1 MELFTIIIRLL
12 ATAILSFAFGYAR
25 QRFHKPI
32 GFGAF
37 IFVAT
42 GATGLGL
49 AGLSLAPENPLPLLS
64 AIVTGIGFLGAGAL
78 IRTSDKISGFTNASS
93 IWIFAVF
100 GLFVGTGQY
109 AVAIV
114 SYTIIWAVF
123 FVDKYL
129 ESRGIG
135 SYQKKIWIATQ
146 KIVGEHEIEGAMVF
160 GSIKLKKMNV
170 EVNKKNNTLYISYL
184 IQGTKE
190 DINKIPQRLY
200 EKPWFEA
207 FKVE

>member
-1 MELFTIIIRLL
+1 L
-12 ATAILSFAFGYAR
+12 FGYAR

-37 IFVAT
+37 TFVAT
-42 GATGLGL
+42 GATGLAIVGL
-49 AGLSLAPENPLPLLS
+49 TLAPENPLPILS

-78 IRTSDKISGFTNASS
+78 IKTSDKISGFTNASS

-109 AVAIV
+109 VVATV
-114 SYTIIWAVF
+114 SYIIIWFVF
-123 FVDKYL
+123 FFDKYL
-129 ESRGIG
+129 ESKGIG
-135 SYQKKIWIATQ
+135 TYQKKLFVATS
-146 KIVGEHEIEGAMVF
+146 KIVNEHEIEAAMVF
-160 GSIKLKKMNV
+160 GSIQLRKMNI

-190 DINKIPQRLY
+190 DINRIPQRLY

>member
-1 MELFTIIIRLL
+1 MDVFTIIIRLL
-12 ATAILSFAFGYAR
+12 ATAFLSFLFGYAR

-37 IFVAT
+37 IFVST
-42 GATGLGL
+42 GATGLALVGL
-49 AGLSLAPENPLPLLS
+49 TLAPENPLSLLS

-78 IRTSDKISGFTNASS
+78 IKTSDKISGFTNASS

-109 AVAIV
+109 VVAIV
-114 SYTIIWAVF
+114 SYLIIWFVF
-123 FVDKYL
+123 FFDGYL
-129 ESRGIG
+129 ESKGIG
-135 SYQKKIWIATQ
+135 TYQKKLFVATS
-146 KIVGEHEIEGAMVF
+146 KIVNEQEIESAMVF
-160 GSIKLKKMNV
+160 GSIKLRKMNI

-184 IQGTKE
+184 IQGSKE
-190 DINKIPQRLY
+190 DINRIPQRLY